1 VLVAGA
7 TSTEGSVPSG
17 YAGAGPQCAAG
28 GSGGELLAGGLACTS
43 GPRRDSGGENS
54 EGDEYFD
61 WRLHKACARQR
72 IVGTSKLRSLRRVV
86 AIAKCSEGLDSGM
99 SLEERLRSFKIWH
112 TFSLTRM
119 VKALRCKHGDACM
132 WGWEGDDSVATA
144 AVIAPVTVRL
154 RNWIWPSPSLG
165 TKRDE

>member
-86 AIAKCSEGLDSGM
+86 AIAKCSEGLDSARYVFGG
-99 SLEERLRSFKIWH
+99 E
-112 TFSLTRM
+112 
-119 VKALRCKHGDACM
+119 
-132 WGWEGDDSVATA
+132 
-144 AVIAPVTVRL
+144 VTVVQNLAHLLSDPYGESTTMQTWGRL
-154 RNWIWPSPSLG
+154 HVG
-165 TKRDE
+165 MGG